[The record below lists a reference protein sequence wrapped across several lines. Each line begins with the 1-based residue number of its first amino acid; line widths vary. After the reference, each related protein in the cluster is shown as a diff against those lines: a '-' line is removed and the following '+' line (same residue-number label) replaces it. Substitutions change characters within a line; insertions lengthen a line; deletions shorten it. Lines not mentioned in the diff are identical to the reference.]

1 MNIPSWLVINIY
13 SFIFLAMLFL
23 FTIKN
28 RESKV
33 QQQRMFRLLL
43 IFLAL
48 LIVFDS
54 MGRIQAAD
62 RMSRL
67 CAMTGNFLIFLLDP
81 LMIFAWMEYAGM
93 LCNVAFAKKHRWF
106 IPLWVFCALNAAAT
120 ILSLKWGWVFWFD
133 VSGQYHRGPLFS
145 LRSLLMIV
153 EMAYLEV
160 FIVKNSAF
168 TGNRFEKFFFF
179 LPLIPLAGAIL
190 QILFYGLP
198 LGYAGATVAMLIVHV
213 FAQNQDI
220 NIDYLTGAYNRR
232 RLDLAI
238 KEKVRAGVRFS
249 AIMLDIDHFKGI
261 NDTYGHGMGDIA
273 LQDTVDLL
281 RSCFGLG
288 EIIARYG
295 GDEFCVVSDIRDTED
310 LQRAVECIRKHLGMY
325 NAKSLHPFTLGFS
338 VGYDVFDPS
347 SEMSAE
353 EFLRHIDILM
363 YQMKLSSRSAPDRA

>member
-1 MNIPSWLVINIY
+1 
-13 SFIFLAMLFL
+13 
-23 FTIKN
+23 
-28 RESKV
+28 
-33 QQQRMFRLLL
+33 
-43 IFLAL
+43 
-48 LIVFDS
+48 
-54 MGRIQAAD
+54 
-62 RMSRL
+62 
-67 CAMTGNFLIFLLDP
+67 
-81 LMIFAWMEYAGM
+81 
-93 LCNVAFAKKHRWF
+93 
-106 IPLWVFCALNAAAT
+106 
-120 ILSLKWGWVFWFD
+120 
-133 VSGQYHRGPLFS
+133 
-145 LRSLLMIV
+145 
-153 EMAYLEV
+153 
-160 FIVKNSAF
+160 
-168 TGNRFEKFFFF
+168 
-179 LPLIPLAGAIL
+179 
-190 QILFYGLP
+190 
-198 LGYAGATVAMLIVHV
+198 MLIVHV